1 MVTKKECIE
10 MCEYTEHN
18 RITPIKVR
26 PEMKIKIFNNREL
39 EQVHHAT
46 LTVLEEVGIRFPSQK
61 ALEIFAEAG
70 ACVDFNAQIVK
81 IPPDLLMSAL
91 SRAPRA
97 FIMASRGDPELDLQI
112 NGKQTYFGTDGTG
125 TTTVD
130 IETRK
135 RRASTKKDL
144 EMMTIISDYLP
155 SISLYLP
162 LVAAQDVPAPVI
174 PLHELEAAFTNT
186 EKHIIVEEMGVNG
199 VAPYILE
206 MVSAIAGSREEMQKR
221 PPFSAFACTVAPLG
235 QDRGGI
241 EAILTYAE
249 AGLPVGFMSMPSM
262 CSTGPASLAG
272 TLVVGNA
279 EVLSAC
285 CLIQLACPG
294 NPVFYSIIPGFA
306 HPYTGGFLVS
316 APYKTVLNVAPIQL
330 AHYYNLPTLSGTFGS
345 TNAHRP
351 DSWKA
356 GMEVSRDPILA
367 SLAGADFS
375 LGLGLLETYTLLYPE
390 KILYDNEIFNTMKI
404 ITEGIEVNSE
414 TLAIDEIRAVGPR
427 GHFLNR
433 DYTKNNLQKIWMP
446 GIVHQWSPKTG
457 DFKDP
462 QEAAL
467 EKAKW
472 ILSNHEPKPLEDK
485 VKKELMKITDA
496 AEKKLIT

>member
-1 MVTKKECIE
+1 MHEDTK
-10 MCEYTEHN
+10 N
-18 RITPIKVR
+18 RKIIPIKVK
-26 PEMKIKIFNNREL
+26 PEMRIRVFDDQEL
-39 EQVHHAT
+39 EEVHRAT
-46 LTVLEEVGIRFPSQK
+46 LAVLEEVGVKFPSQM
-61 ALEIFAEAG
+61 ALKMFAEAG
-70 ACVDFNAQIVK
+70 ARVDFDTQIVK
-81 IPPDLLMSAL
+81 IPADLLMSAL
-91 SRAPRA
+91 SKAPRT
-97 FIMASRGDPELDLQI
+97 FTMASRSNPELDLQI

-130 IETRK
+130 IETGE
-135 RRASTKKDL
+135 RRDSTKKDL

-162 LVAAQDVPAPVI
+162 LVAARDVPAPVI

-186 EKHIIVEEMGVNG
+186 EKHIIVEEMGVKG

-206 MVSAIAGSREEMQKR
+206 MVSLVVGSKEVMGKR

-241 EAILTYAE
+241 EAILKYAE

-262 CSTGPASLAG
+262 CSTGPASIAG
-272 TLVVGNA
+272 TLIIGNA

-285 CLIQLACPG
+285 CLIQLAFPG
-294 NPVFYSIIPGFA
+294 NPVYYSVIPGFA

-316 APYKTVLNVAPIQL
+316 SPYKTILNVAPIQL
-330 AHYYNLPTLSGTFGS
+330 AHFYNLPTLSGTFGS

-404 ITEGIEVNSE
+404 ITKGIEVNSE

-433 DYTKNNLQKIWMP
+433 DHTKKNLRKLWKP
-446 GIVHQWSPKTG
+446 GIVHQWSSTLN

-462 QEAAL
+462 QEAAV
-467 EKAKW
+467 EKVKW
-472 ILSNHEPKPLEDK
+472 ILSNHEPNPLEDK
-485 VKKELMKITDA
+485 VKNEFTKIIKA
-496 AEKKLIT
+496 AEKELVV